1 MRRATDTETRR
12 DRASAPRGGARTDGR
27 FPGEATAAAA
37 GVEAPSKAQYQ
48 LMVERVHEYAV
59 FLMDPDGVITH
70 WGEGAQRI
78 KEFTPGEIVGRHLR
92 ALYPEGGAEDGTAD
106 EHLRQ
111 AAAAGEY
118 IGEGTRVARD
128 RGTFPARVV
137 LTALRHDGELVGFS
151 KVTQD
156 LTERRRIEERL
167 REALRDAQE
176 ASEEKGRF
184 LATMSHE
191 IRTPINAIVGYAELL
206 ELGAAGPL
214 NQGQRGYLERVR
226 ASSRHLLAIIEDVL
240 DFARVEAGRLLV
252 EPRRA
257 RLAEAAE
264 AALGLVRPQAERQ
277 GISLETECDPEVE
290 YWGDQTRVRQVL
302 VNLLGN
308 AAKFTPRGGRIRVAC
323 GCGGPDPEAQ
333 LHGPGPWACVRVE
346 DTGIGIPADR
356 LAAVFEPFVQVD
368 GALTRVHQGS
378 GLGLAISRRLARLMG
393 GDLTVTS
400 REGQGS
406 VFTLWLPAAEGAAEP
421 ADAPGR
427 PRRSGS
433 LAGVGHALGDAA
445 HRVVRALTRRLRVDP
460 ALPEAHDRTR
470 SELED
475 HTATLLTDLAQALV
489 VLEED
494 GEDAPATAR
503 DGQEVQRL
511 LARRH
516 GAQRR
521 RLGWTE
527 AGLRREYG
535 ILREETES
543 ALRDMAGAELAP
555 EAVDESLAV
564 VHRLLAAAEELS
576 VEAFREASA
585 RG

>member
-1 MRRATDTETRR
+1 MRPAADTETRR
-12 DRASAPRGGARTDGR
+12 DRPSAPRGRERADGGL
-27 FPGEATAAAA
+27 PGEAAAAAA
-37 GVEAPSKAQYQ
+37 GMEAPSKAQYQ

-59 FLMDPDGVITH
+59 FLMDRHGVITH
-70 WGEGAQRI
+70 WGEGAERI
-78 KEFTPGEIVGRHLR
+78 KEFTPEEMVGRHLR
-92 ALYPEGGAEDGTAD
+92 MLYPEGGAEDGTAE
-106 EHLRQ
+106 EHLRE
-111 AAAAGEY
+111 AADAGEY
-118 IGEGTRVARD
+118 IGEGTRRARD
-128 RGTFPARVV
+128 RGFFPARVV
-137 LTALRHDGELVGFS
+137 LTALRHGGELVGFS

-167 REALRDAQE
+167 HEALRDAQE
-176 ASEEKGRF
+176 ANQEKGRF
-184 LATMSHE
+184 LATISHE
-191 IRTPINAIVGYAELL
+191 IRTPINAIVGYADLL
-206 ELGAAGPL
+206 ELGSAGPL
-214 NQGQRGYLERVR
+214 TELQHGYLERVR

-257 RLAEAAE
+257 RLAEATE
-264 AALGLVRPQAERQ
+264 AALALVRPQAERQ
-277 GISLETECDPEVE
+277 GIALEAECDAEAE
-290 YWGDQTRVRQVL
+290 YWGDENRVRQVL

-308 AAKFTPRGGRIRVAC
+308 AAKFTAGGGRIRVAC
-323 GCGGPDPEAQ
+323 GRGEPGPEAQ
-333 LHGPGPWACVRVE
+333 LHGPGPWSCVRVE

-393 GDLTVTS
+393 GDLTVSS
-400 REGQGS
+400 REGEGS
-406 VFTLWLPAAEGAAEP
+406 VFTLWLPAVEGAAEA
-421 ADAPGR
+421 ADARRR

-433 LAGVGHALGDAA
+433 LSRVGHALGDAA
-445 HRVVRALTRRLRVDP
+445 HQVVGAFARRLRVDP
-460 ALPEAHDRTR
+460 ALPEAHERTR
-470 SELED
+470 SELEN
-475 HTATLLTDLAQALV
+475 HTATLLTDLAQVLV
-489 VLEED
+489 LLEED

-521 RLGWTE
+521 RLGWSE
-527 AGLRREYG
+527 AGLRREYA

-543 ALRDMAGAELAP
+543 ALRDTAGAESSR

-564 VHRLLAAAEELS
+564 VHRLLGAAEELS
-576 VEAFREASA
+576 VEAFREGPDA
-585 RG
+585 G